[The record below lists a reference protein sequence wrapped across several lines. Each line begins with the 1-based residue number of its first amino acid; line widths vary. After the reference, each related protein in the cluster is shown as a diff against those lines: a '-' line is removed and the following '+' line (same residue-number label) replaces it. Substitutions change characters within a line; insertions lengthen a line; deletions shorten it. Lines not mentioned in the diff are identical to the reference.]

1 MKRLWGRGETLAP
14 ICKFGGDLSV
24 ELMLEFGSEGEE
36 VIQAVKKKEEKFVYG
51 QKYKCARTSV
61 QVYIVSMGTTNHL
74 SIWEH
79 TAQEQGVAG
88 NEII

>member
-36 VIQAVKKKEEKFVYG
+36 VIQAVKKKGRKVCVWAEVQVCKN
-51 QKYKCARTSV
+51 KCASV
-61 QVYIVSMGTTNHL
+61 HSEYGDN
-74 SIWEH
+74 
-79 TAQEQGVAG
+79 
-88 NEII
+88 